1 MAQLSLNCAKA
12 LALGGVS
19 STREARESFGCLRC
33 GRCENLSV
41 ATQALFYSD
50 VVPVSYE
57 AHADLC
63 VDTAAGHAFS
73 ANTNFVPL
81 AGVEFEVAAWHYPIV
96 FVGQGDKRG
105 AAAILGYRDHEN
117 LYVDAEGKWNCEYV
131 PSYVRRYPFI
141 LANVT
146 DQQTFTLCLDPN
158 FDGCNEDDRGE
169 RLFLLGGTRS
179 AYLERTLKF
188 VQQYHAELHATDEFS
203 RQMVELDL
211 LEPMQAQI
219 ALDSGEKL
227 SLMGFGTV
235 SRERLAALSG
245 DQLKTL
251 SASGALELI
260 YLHLF
265 SLGNFGPMMDR
276 YAARSS
282 ADS

>member
-1 MAQLSLNCAKA
+1 M
-12 LALGGVS
+12 
-19 STREARESFGCLRC
+19 T
-33 GRCENLSV
+33 
-41 ATQALFYSD
+41 TQALFYSD

-63 VDTAAGHAFS
+63 VDASAGHAFS

-81 AGVEFEVAAWHYPIV
+81 AGVEFEVSAWHYPIV
-96 FVGQGDKRG
+96 FVGQGDKRV

-117 LYVDAEGKWNCEYV
+117 LYVDEDGKWHCEYV

-146 DQQTFTLCLDPN
+146 EQQTFTLCLDPN
-158 FDGCNEDDRGE
+158 FDGCNEDDKGE
-169 RLFLLGGTRS
+169 RLFLLGGARS
-179 AYLERTLKF
+179 PYLERTLKF
-188 VQQYHAELHATDEFS
+188 VQQYHTELQVTDQFS
-203 RQMVELDL
+203 QQLASLGL

-227 SLMGFGTV
+227 SLTGFDTV
-235 SRERLAALSG
+235 SRDRLAELSG
-245 DQLKTL
+245 EQLKQL

-260 YLHLF
+260 YMHLF

-276 YAARSS
+276 YVARSALGS
-282 ADS
+282 